1 MCVNTQSN
9 PLSNRYADDIYDA
22 IDGLGTD
29 EEKIIS
35 VFQQFKT
42 FDEFCATKT
51 SYANIHKANML
62 KDIRGDNDQL
72 NIDGSDKE
80 IYKQLSRTVRSLYEK
95 KDEELEN
102 RAKQCGYNSVQE
114 YKDSNWYCKP
124 SNTNSSDQNSELLS
138 NAKKCGHNS
147 VEEYKNSGWS
157 CKGSVN
163 ERYSPRS
170 QRKIVKLT
178 EKDLTN
184 IVKGVIN
191 EETSSKEK
199 DLYTLLHS
207 LRNSIN
213 DEDKKKSLSK
223 LEDILSIVRDM
234 EDKDVKHKSKHN
246 IKENDDSQQVIKAKL
261 LNSDGQLLRNLDLV
275 NGVLKKTI
283 VNFEA
288 YEPGEN
294 KQKYASFD
302 CRDKS
307 VEFSATRIQNALPI
321 HQKYRFSDAITNKIS
336 SQFCDAY
343 GSKGTVVG
351 TSNYV

>member
-1 MCVNTQSN
+1 MKKV
-9 PLSNRYADDIYDA
+9 
-22 IDGLGTD
+22 
-29 EEKIIS
+29 
-35 VFQQFKT
+35 
-42 FDEFCATKT
+42 
-51 SYANIHKANML
+51 
-62 KDIRGDNDQL
+62 
-72 NIDGSDKE
+72 
-80 IYKQLSRTVRSLYEK
+80 VR
-95 KDEELEN
+95 
-102 RAKQCGYNSVQE
+102 
-114 YKDSNWYCKP
+114 
-124 SNTNSSDQNSELLS
+124 
-138 NAKKCGHNS
+138 
-147 VEEYKNSGWS
+147 
-157 CKGSVN
+157 
-163 ERYSPRS
+163 
-170 QRKIVKLT
+170 LT
-178 EKDLTN
+178 ERELTN
-184 IVKGVIN
+184 IVKRVILEN
-191 EETSSKEK
+191 DSPKEKGK

-288 YEPGEN
+288 YEPGGN

>member
-1 MCVNTQSN
+1 MKKIVKLTESDLARMVKRVMNEDVETLVN
-9 PLSNRYADDIYDA
+9 A
-22 IDGLGTD
+22 
-29 EEKIIS
+29 
-35 VFQQFKT
+35 
-42 FDEFCATKT
+42 
-51 SYANIHKANML
+51 
-62 KDIRGDNDQL
+62 
-72 NIDGSDKE
+72 
-80 IYKQLSRTVRSLYEK
+80 K
-95 KDEELEN
+95 K
-102 RAKQCGYNSVQE
+102 CGYKSVEE
-114 YKDSNWYCKP
+114 YKNANWKCNGVKTIGL
-124 SNTNSSDQNSELLS
+124 SGNEKSELLS
-138 NAKKCGHNS
+138 NAKKCGHKSVEEYKNANWKCNGVKTIGLSGNEKSELLSNAKKCGHKS

-261 LNSDGQLLRNLDLV
+261 LNSDGQLLRNLDLK
-275 NGVLKKTI
+275 NGVLEKTI
-283 VNFEA
+283 VSFEA
-288 YEPGEN
+288 YEPGVDRL
-294 KQKYASFD
+294 KYVSFD

-307 VEFSATRIQNALPI
+307 VKFSATRIQNALPI

>member
-1 MCVNTQSN
+1 MVIM
-9 PLSNRYADDIYDA
+9 R
-22 IDGLGTD
+22 
-29 EEKIIS
+29 
-35 VFQQFKT
+35 
-42 FDEFCATKT
+42 
-51 SYANIHKANML
+51 
-62 KDIRGDNDQL
+62 
-72 NIDGSDKE
+72 KE
-80 IYKQLSRTVRSLYEK
+80 
-95 KDEELEN
+95 
-102 RAKQCGYNSVQE
+102 G
-114 YKDSNWYCKP
+114 
-124 SNTNSSDQNSELLS
+124 
-138 NAKKCGHNS
+138 
-147 VEEYKNSGWS
+147 
-157 CKGSVN
+157 VN
-163 ERYSPRS
+163 EHYSPRS

-178 EKDLTN
+178 ERDLTN

-191 EETSSKEK
+191 EEK

-246 IKENDDSQQVIKAKL
+246 IKENDDSQQVIRAKL

-275 NGVLKKTI
+275 NGVLEKTI

-288 YEPGEN
+288 YEPGVN
-294 KQKYASFD
+294 KLKYASFD

-343 GSKGTVVG
+343 GSKGTVGG